1 MVHRLHQE
9 GAVEDETK
17 QKKTVD
23 TKYYRGSITAVIDPK
38 MSRTKIHRLGD
49 LQLRIMQILW
59 PQGEATVAEVHG
71 ALCAERD
78 LAYTTVATML
88 RKMEARGL
96 VKHRLDGRSFVYR
109 AVVAEDAVSRGM
121 ADHLVDRLFEGS
133 LSDMVHHLLTTREVS
148 QEELTKLG
156 KMIAEMKKAR

>member
-1 MVHRLHQE
+1 
-9 GAVEDETK
+9 
-17 QKKTVD
+17 
-23 TKYYRGSITAVIDPK
+23 
-38 MSRTKIHRLGD
+38 MSRTKVHRLGD

-59 PQGEATVAEVHG
+59 TRQQATVAEVHATLAG
-71 ALCAERD
+71 ERD
-78 LAYTTVATML
+78 LAYTTIATML

-109 AVVAEDAVSRGM
+109 AAVAEDAVSQGM

-148 QEELTKLG
+148 HEELSKLE
-156 KMIAEMKKAR
+156 KMIADVKKAR

>member
-1 MVHRLHQE
+1 MIFDAVHWAGEAR
-9 GAVEDETK
+9 
-17 QKKTVD
+17 KKMKITID
-23 TKYYRGSITAVIDPK
+23 RNYYRGSITAVIDPK

-59 PQGEATVAEVHG
+59 ARAEATVSEVHE
-71 ALCAERD
+71 ALSGERD
-78 LAYTTVATML
+78 LAYTTMATLL

-133 LSDMVHHLLTTREVS
+133 LSEMVHHLLTTREVS
-148 QEELTKLG
+148 REELSKLE

>member
-1 MVHRLHQE
+1 
-9 GAVEDETK
+9 
-17 QKKTVD
+17 
-23 TKYYRGSITAVIDPK
+23 

-59 PQGEATVAEVHG
+59 AGTEATVADVHA
-71 ALCAERD
+71 ALASERE
-78 LAYTTVATML
+78 LAYTTIATML

-96 VKHRLDGRSFVYR
+96 VRHRLDGRSFIYR
-109 AVVAEDAVSRGM
+109 AAVREEAVSRGM

-148 QEELTKLG
+148 HEELSKLE